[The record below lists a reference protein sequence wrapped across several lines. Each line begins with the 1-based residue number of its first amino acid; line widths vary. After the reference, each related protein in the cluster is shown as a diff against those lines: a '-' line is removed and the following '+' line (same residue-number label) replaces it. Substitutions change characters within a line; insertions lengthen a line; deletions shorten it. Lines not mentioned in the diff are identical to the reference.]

1 MNNTYKIRREN
12 LKTQKTKSVWDADAL
27 VFLAEYQIKVEK
39 KKYLA
44 NFLHS
49 GGTILV
55 DLNFSNTNMC
65 LYYYLEEKYLMILKI
80 YCYLTHFVESI

>member
-39 KKYLA
+39 KKVSCKFFA
-44 NFLHS
+44 FRGDEIS
-49 GGTILV
+49 GPK
-55 DLNFSNTNMC
+55 FF
-65 LYYYLEEKYLMILKI
+65 KYLYNHSMNSK
-80 YCYLTHFVESI
+80 